1 MSETPASPP
10 KKSTRSTKTADTTAT
25 TAAKTASKA
34 PAKAASTATAKA
46 KSAAPKT
53 AAPRTRKPK
62 TATIQVTPEQRY
74 RMISEAA
81 FYIAEKHGFDPSRSL
96 DDWLEAE
103 TLIDAELG
111 GGTTH

>member
-10 KKSTRSTKTADTTAT
+10 KKRTRSTKTADT
-25 TAAKTASKA
+25 AAKT
-34 PAKAASTATAKA
+34 PAKASAASTAKA

-62 TATIQVTPEQRY
+62 TATTQVTPEQRY

-81 FYIAEKHGFDPSRSL
+81 FYVAEKHGFDPNRSL
-96 DDWLEAE
+96 NDWLEAE
-103 TLIDAELG
+103 TAIDAKLG